1 MRRSQQ
7 GLGMLSLLVVLGM
20 ASVILTMA
28 VKLVPL
34 YMDNWSLKSVLESVV
49 ADQTGVNATPG
60 SVRTTLSRY
69 MQTNR
74 IDAISPAKML
84 IKSESN
90 GVSIDASY
98 EKRVTLFFNIDAVV
112 KFDDMVYK
120 VPR

>member
-28 VKLVPL
+28 VKLLPL

>member
-112 KFDDMVYK
+112 KFEDMVYK